1 MTPLY
6 VDLIVAAVIV
16 LSALFAFMR
25 GFLREVLSIG
35 AWILAGI
42 AAWFGWPLLAPIVGQ
57 HIDHELAVIAISAA
71 AIFVVVLIV
80 VTVISHVLTSR
91 VRESALGAL
100 DRSLGL
106 LFGLAR
112 GALIVCV
119 TLMIMDQFYD
129 KTQRPDWITQA
140 KSYRLVDAGTEILYG
155 LIPAS
160 LLKQGESTA
169 DTVKTQAQQAVEVG
183 QAIQVITG
191 TGQEGSGDSAAN
203 PGDSGYNDADRNAM
217 DRAMQQSSQ

>member
-1 MTPLY
+1 MTPVY
-6 VDLIVAAVIV
+6 ADLIVVAVIV

-25 GFLREVLSIG
+25 GFLREILSIG

-42 AAWFGWPLLAPIVGQ
+42 AAWFGWPLLAPIVRQ
-57 HIDHELAVIAISAA
+57 HVDHELAVVAISAA
-71 AIFVVVLIV
+71 AIFLAVLIV
-80 VTVISHVLTSR
+80 VTIISHVLTTR
-91 VRESALGAL
+91 VRESSLGAL

-106 LFGLAR
+106 LFGLVR

-119 TLMIMDQFYD
+119 TLMITDQFYD
-129 KTQRPDWITQA
+129 RTQRPDWITQA
-140 KSYRLVDAGTEILYG
+140 KSYRLVDAGAGILYG
-155 LIPAS
+155 LIPPS

-169 DTVKTQAQQAVEVG
+169 DAVKTQAQQAIEVG

-191 TGQEGSGDSAAN
+191 TAQEGQADSAASA
-203 PGDSGYNDADRNAM
+203 GDSGYNDADRTAM